1 MKEHR
6 RPRETK
12 KRGGPKKSGGQ
23 APVCGVR
30 SYVPMGSPPP
40 PGKTSVPLRE
50 QSQWEVNSSFRP
62 QHSHDTIGDKTSVQG
77 RALAEVVLS

>member
-23 APVCGVR
+23 APVSGVR
-30 SYVPMGSPPP
+30 SYVPIGSTPL
-40 PGKTSVPLRE
+40 PGKTSFPLRE
-50 QSQWEVNSSFRP
+50 QSHWEVNSSFRP
-62 QHSHDTIGDKTSVQG
+62 QHHHGTLVDKTSVQG
-77 RALAEVVLS
+77 RALAEVVSS